1 MERQSFKHRCF
12 EMNQRKRTTILE
24 TETCLCWI
32 CYKRGSG
39 DRNALII
46 LEGKIKGK
54 KAKGRLKRMWFD
66 EISQWTMLKDHGE
79 VKRSADDRV
88 VWRATMPKIHYIHFP
103 VTSRTDWEVDNLL
116 QTCYRGNWCNGFWP

>member
-1 MERQSFKHRCF
+1 
-12 EMNQRKRTTILE
+12 
-24 TETCLCWI
+24 
-32 CYKRGSG
+32 
-39 DRNALII
+39 
-46 LEGKIKGK
+46 
-54 KAKGRLKRMWFD
+54 MWFD

-88 VWRATMPKIHYIHFP
+88 AWRATMPKIHYIRFP